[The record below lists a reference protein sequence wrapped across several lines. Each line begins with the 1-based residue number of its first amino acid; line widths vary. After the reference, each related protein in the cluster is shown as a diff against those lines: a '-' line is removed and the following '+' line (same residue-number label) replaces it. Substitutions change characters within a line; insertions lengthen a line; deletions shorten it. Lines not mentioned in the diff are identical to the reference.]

1 MELHT
6 FSTHVIALAQRVA
19 DFIATEYRNFDTE
32 RIEVKSTNSLVS
44 YVDKEAEQTIVAEL
58 RRLLPEAGFIAEE
71 GTGSPQPEGY
81 NWIID
86 PLDGTTNF
94 VHGIPTFSVSI
105 ALTDA
110 EENILIGV
118 VHEVMREETFHAV
131 AGGGAFLNG
140 QRISVSKATR
150 LSEGLVA
157 TGFPYASFERVD
169 EYFQLLRK
177 FMKGSHGLR
186 RIGSAAVDLAY
197 VACGRFDAFFEYGLN
212 PWDVA
217 AGILLVRE
225 AGGSVTNFAGTPQC
239 LNGQQIL
246 ASCPGVRGEVEAII
260 QEGW

>member
-6 FSTHVIALAQRVA
+6 LNTHVIALAQRVA
-19 DFIATEYRNFDTE
+19 DFIFAEYQNFDAD
-32 RIEVKSTNSLVS
+32 RVEVKSTNSLVS
-44 YVDKEAEQTIVAEL
+44 YVDKEAERTIVTAL
-58 RRLLPEAGFIAEE
+58 RSLLPEAGFVAEE
-71 GTGSPQPEGY
+71 GTGQVQPDGY

-110 EENILIGV
+110 EENILLGV
-118 VHEVMREETFHAV
+118 VHEVMRRETFHAI

-140 QRISVSKATR
+140 ERIAVSRAAR

-157 TGFPYASFERVD
+157 TGFPYADFGQVEA
-169 EYFQLLRK
+169 YFRLLQK
-177 FMKGSHGLR
+177 FMEGSHGLR

-197 VACGRFDAFFEYGLN
+197 VACGRFEAFFEYGLN

-225 AGGSVTNFAGTPQC
+225 AGGTVTDFSGTPQC
-239 LNGQQIL
+239 INGQQIL
-246 ASCPGVRGEVEAII
+246 ASCPGVRREVETIVG
-260 QEGW
+260 QGW